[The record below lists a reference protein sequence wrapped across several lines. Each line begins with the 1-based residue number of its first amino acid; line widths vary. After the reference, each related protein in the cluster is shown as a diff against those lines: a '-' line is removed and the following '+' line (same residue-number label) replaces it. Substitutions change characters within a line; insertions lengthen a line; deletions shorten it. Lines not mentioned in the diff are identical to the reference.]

1 MAFWSKGVE
10 EEGGKASSTRIFA
23 KELVVRI
30 EKVNN
35 RSVFLKVLIKSIK

>member
-1 MAFWSKGVE
+1 MAFWLKGAE

-23 KELVVRI
+23 KELFVRI